1 MRWLYGVLATLLVL
15 MVLYAGSAF
24 ASLKGLVE
32 AVRASN
38 AEEVL
43 TRTDVARVKRSL
55 VDQIVGAYLLR
66 TGEKRPLKSVEKIL
80 ANTYGA
86 SIADALVGKLLTKGN
101 LTELLRNGEIK
112 GDIAAGL
119 ELPRLKP
126 LDLSDL
132 AGLVGRISLVKPVEF
147 AVRLGDG
154 ENSGGI
160 SFHFEGDLWRLSG
173 VQLPAKAVQ
182 ALAATLPT
190 SK

>member
-43 TRTDVARVKRSL
+43 TRTDLARVKRSL

-101 LTELLRNGEIK
+101 LTELLRNGEVK

-119 ELPRLKP
+119 ELPRLH
-126 LDLSDL
+126 
-132 AGLVGRISLVKPVEF
+132 GLG
-147 AVRLGDG
+147 
-154 ENSGGI
+154 
-160 SFHFEGDLWRLSG
+160 
-173 VQLPAKAVQ
+173 
-182 ALAATLPT
+182 
-190 SK
+190 